1 MSDFNI
7 KEELSKLPNK
17 PGVYIMHKI
26 DGEVIYV
33 GKAKNLKNRVRQYFN
48 PSYKKTDK
56 IELMVSN
63 IDNFEYIVVDNELEA
78 LILESNFIKEYRPKY
93 NTLLKDDKNYPYIK
107 ITTYEEFPRVIS
119 VHRKSD
125 DNSKYFGPYKS
136 MGIISN
142 IFKFIKENYKI
153 RLCKTLQ
160 KKECL
165 YYHLNMCLAPCINK
179 NIKDEYKNEISN
191 IISLLSGDTK
201 ELINDLTKKMMD
213 SSENEDFEK
222 AIIYRDK
229 INNINEINERQKIE
243 NKNDNNKDILG
254 LYRNNNIAVIQIF
267 EMRDGNIIDRNTNI
281 LNIDINDT
289 DSEILESFIKQ
300 YYNQTYFLPNEIWL
314 PCEIEEFEIINKW
327 LNRDKKKVNLVIPKI
342 GDNDKLVKLAS
353 ANAKIQYDQKIKKYL
368 KESENINNAIDTLSK
383 ITGINNIYRF
393 ESYDI
398 SNTAGNLNVAS
409 MVVWEGN
416 GFKKNEY
423 RKFRMKNVTSM
434 DDYSSMEE
442 VIDRRLNR
450 YINNDD
456 KFINLPSIFLIDGGL
471 GQVNVVKKVL
481 ERYLLDIPVIG
492 MVKDDHHNTRGLIY
506 EDYEID
512 LKNYKELFWLISK
525 IQDETHRFAIEYH
538 KSIRSKEQ
546 VHSVLDEIKG
556 IGQKRKLALLKNY
569 SNIDDIKNSDPL
581 EIAKIDGFN
590 IKIANEI
597 INYLNRY
604 L

>member
-7 KEELSKLPNK
+7 KEELSKLPNN
-17 PGVYIMHKI
+17 PGVYIMHKN

-56 IELMVSN
+56 INLMVSN

-78 LILESNFIKEYRPKY
+78 LILESNLIKEYRPKY

-107 ITTYEEFPRVIS
+107 ITTNEEYPRVIS
-119 VHRKSD
+119 VHKKTDDKSR
-125 DNSKYFGPYKS
+125 YFGPYKS

-142 IFKFIKENYKI
+142 VFKFIKENYKI
-153 RLCKTLQ
+153 RLCKNLQ

-165 YYHLNMCLAPCINK
+165 YYHLNMCLAPCINN
-179 NIKDEYKNEISN
+179 NIKEEYKKEISS

-201 ELINDLTKKMMD
+201 DLINDLTIKMNEA
-213 SSENEDFEK
+213 SNEEDFEK

-229 INNINEINERQKIE
+229 INDINEINERQKIE
-243 NKNDNNKDILG
+243 NKSDNNKDILG
-254 LYRNNNIAVIQIF
+254 LYRNNNVAVIQIF

-281 LNIDINDT
+281 LNIDINDS

-314 PCEIEEFEIINKW
+314 PCEIDEYDIINKW
-327 LNRDKKKVNLVIPKI
+327 LNRDKNKVSLIIPKI

-368 KESENINNAIDTLSK
+368 NESENINIAIDTLTK
-383 ITGINNIYRF
+383 ITGINNINRF

-398 SNTAGNLNVAS
+398 SNIAGNLNVAS

-442 VIDRRLNR
+442 VIDRRINR
-450 YINNDD
+450 YINNDEN
-456 KFINLPSIFLIDGGL
+456 FSNLPSIFLIDGGL

-481 ERYLLDIPVIG
+481 EKYLIDTPVMG

-546 VHSVLDEIKG
+546 VHSILDDIKG
-556 IGQKRKLALLKNY
+556 IGEKRKLALLKNY
-569 SNIDDIKNSDPL
+569 SNIDDLKNADSKD
-581 EIAKIDGFN
+581 IAKIDGFN
-590 IKIANEI
+590 IKIAEEI